1 MYHIRPQNKV
11 LEKERRWKDSI
22 QTKNFLLKKSYVRTR
37 LSAIPECRWQ
47 WASIDSA
54 SASVNER
61 ASSAT
66 KEQHR
71 KDLDEGAQALFHIQ
85 FSEEDS

>member
-1 MYHIRPQNKV
+1 
-11 LEKERRWKDSI
+11 L
-22 QTKNFLLKKSYVRTR
+22 
-37 LSAIPECRWQ
+37 Q